1 MWLAPEAIATWEAVG
16 VGKHSGQLQYSDL
29 AIEVALT
36 LRLIFHLP
44 LRQTE
49 GFLTS
54 IFRMLRLDLFAP
66 DHTTLS
72 RRGQHLDLA
81 LRRVPTGEGLH
92 LIVDSTGLSIVGEG
106 EWAAAKHGGQGTRGW
121 KKLHLGVDRTGV
133 ILAQAL
139 TDPNVADATTAK
151 DLRRSRCAVVGKNL
165 IQPWCGRPGRLG
177 GVLGMPVVAVTAVA
191 SSVIY
196 GLRKE
201 VRAAARLGQYEL
213 KRKLGEGGMGVV
225 YEATHVLLRRPTA
238 VKLLPV
244 DKVRRQSPDLS
255 WRSARPAAWSIPTTC
270 PSTTTDTRPTVS
282 STTPW
287 STSTGSTWSGLF
299 ATTVRSATREPG
311 TPGTGSW
318 TSMPFRTMRRRP
330 DRSVTSMS
338 PPGSQAIAQGICSP
352 STTVTTR

>member
-54 IFRMLRLDLFAP
+54 IFRMLRLDLFVP

-151 DLRRSRCAVVGKNL
+151 DLRRSRCCRGKEPD
-165 IQPWCGRPGRLG
+165 QPWCGRPGRLG
-177 GVLGMPVVAVTAVA
+177 GGARDARRGGDGCGVLGD
-191 SSVIY
+191 
-196 GLRKE
+196 LRPPK
-201 VRAAARLGQYEL
+201 G
-213 KRKLGEGGMGVV
+213 GEGRG
-225 YEATHVLLRRPTA
+225 A
-238 VKLLPV
+238 
-244 DKVRRQSPDLS
+244 
-255 WRSARPAAWSIPTTC
+255 I
-270 PSTTTDTRPTVS
+270 
-282 STTPW
+282 
-287 STSTGSTWSGLF
+287 
-299 ATTVRSATREPG
+299 G
-311 TPGTGSW
+311 TI
-318 TSMPFRTMRRRP
+318 RAQAKARRRRDGRRLRGDP
-330 DRSVTSMS
+330 R
-338 PPGSQAIAQGICSP
+338 AIASP
-352 STTVTTR
+352 NGRQAASG